1 MSKAV
6 TNWPGHAI
14 PQEAVP
20 YQTLNAASGFY
31 SSSTRKVEGFS
42 MDVDFDRAAL
52 AAETRAIHQD
62 MAEASFRSLPD

>member
-6 TNWPGHAI
+6 TNWPVHAI
-14 PQEAVP
+14 PQQAVP

-31 SSSTRKVEGFS
+31 PPSTARVEGFN

-62 MAEASFRSLPD
+62 VAEVSFRSLPD